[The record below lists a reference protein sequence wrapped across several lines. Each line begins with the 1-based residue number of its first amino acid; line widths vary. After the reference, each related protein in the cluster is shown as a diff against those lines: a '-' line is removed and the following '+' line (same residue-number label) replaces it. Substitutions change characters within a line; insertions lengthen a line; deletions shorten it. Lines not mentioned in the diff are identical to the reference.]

1 MQQVDKVILNPNVPY
16 KILVN
21 ANYSYKT
28 ILSST
33 TTMEPNTKEIKT
45 IQKVVN
51 NYDSDREDEMLQLM
65 QQQKTMNYIII
76 TFLIL
81 IFLVFLT
88 VGVYFIIKKCLK
100 TFEKKVERRIQ
111 QVNERELNNVI
122 REA

>member
-81 IFLVFLT
+81 IFLVLLT
-88 VGVYFIIKKCLK
+88 VGLYFIIKKCLK
-100 TFEKKVERRIQ
+100 SFEKKVERRIQ

>member
-81 IFLVFLT
+81 IFLVLLT
-88 VGVYFIIKKCLK
+88 VGLYFIIKKCLK